1 MQLWFKTLI
10 VTLGIVASYCVGI
23 ASVAAADD
31 FLEPEKAFVFSA
43 KQLNN
48 KTLEVN
54 FKIAPGYYLY
64 REQISAKTDNPRVQ
78 LGVPALP
85 KGIVKFDETFQK
97 ELETYRDELNFQ
109 IPILAGEESFT
120 LQVTSQGCADAGLCY
135 PPMQSEQRFE
145 LTSLQASSTAF
156 TGSAQSFP
164 SDPSRQIANT
174 DRAEKAFDAETL
186 LKNRTLLAGVFVFFG
201 MGLLLTFTPCVLPM
215 IPILSSIIVGE
226 GQQLTRMRGV
236 ALSAVYVLGMAIVYT
251 AVGVAAGLAGQGL
264 TAALQN
270 PWVLSLFAGLL
281 VALSLAMFGFYELQL
296 PTVIRD
302 KLTAVSSKQKGG
314 KFLGVFMMG
323 ALSALIVGPCV
334 TAPLAATLAFI
345 AQTRDAVFGGVV
357 LFAMALGM
365 GVPLLLVGMGAGS
378 FLPRAG
384 AWMEPVK
391 RFFGVLLLGTAL
403 WMLSPVIPAWLQM
416 LAWAVLLIVSASYL
430 RVGDSLPPSTSSWS
444 YLWKGIGIVCLMW
457 GILLLIGLALGGRD
471 LLQPLASL
479 RTQLGVSP
487 ISTTQPPISFA
498 RINSTQELDQRLKS
512 LNGKPALLDFYA
524 DWCVS
529 CKEMEK
535 FTFTDPQVA
544 SKMAEFVLL
553 QVDVTRNSNQDKE
566 LMKRFSL
573 FGPPGIIFF
582 DEKGQEIP
590 GARVIGF
597 QGPEKFL
604 ENLRRVSH

>member
-1 MQLWFKTLI
+1 MRSWFKALLITLAI
-10 VTLGIVASYCVGI
+10 LTSCGVRI
-23 ASVAAADD
+23 ASAATDE

-43 KQLNN
+43 QQLNN

-78 LGVPALP
+78 LGIPQLP

-97 ELETYRDELNFQ
+97 ELETYRNELSFQ
-109 IPILAGEESFT
+109 VPILAGEESFT

-145 LTSLQASSTAF
+145 LSSLLTSSTAF
-156 TGSAQSFP
+156 NSSAQSFP
-164 SDPSRQIANT
+164 SNPSRSMANT
-174 DRAEKAFDAETL
+174 DPDGKPLAVESI
-186 LKNRTLLAGVFVFFG
+186 LKNRALLTGVFVFFG
-201 MGLLLTFTPCVLPM
+201 IGLLLTFTPCVLPM

-226 GQQLTRMRGV
+226 GQQLTRMRGFV
-236 ALSAVYVLGMAIVYT
+236 LSAVYVLGMAIIYT

-270 PWVLSLFAGLL
+270 PWVLSLFAALL
-281 VALSLAMFGFYELQL
+281 VALSLSMFGFYELQL
-296 PTVIRD
+296 PAVIRD

-314 KFLGVFMMG
+314 KVLGVFLMG

-345 AQTRDAVFGGVV
+345 AQTRDAVFGGVI

-365 GVPLLLVGMGAGS
+365 GVPLLVVGMGAGS
-378 FLPRAG
+378 FLPRVG
-384 AWMEPVK
+384 SWMQAVK
-391 RFFGVLLLGTAL
+391 QFFGVLLLGTAL
-403 WMLSPVIPAWLQM
+403 WMLSPVIPVWVQM
-416 LAWAVLLIVSASYL
+416 LAWAILLLVSASYL
-430 RVGDSLPPSTSSWS
+430 RVLDPLPSQMSSWV
-444 YLWKGIGIVCLMW
+444 YLWKGIGIVCLIW
-457 GILLLIGLALGGRD
+457 GSLLLIGLSLGGRD
-471 LLQPLASL
+471 LLQPLAPL
-479 RTQLGVSP
+479 RIQSAASS
-487 ISTTQPPISFA
+487 ISTAQPPIAFA
-498 RINSTQELDQRLKS
+498 RVNSIEELDQRLKN
-512 LNGKPALLDFYA
+512 LNGKLALLDFYA

-553 QVDVTRNSNQDKE
+553 QVDVTANNNKDKD
-566 LMKRFSL
+566 LMKRFNL

-590 GARVIGF
+590 GTRVIGF

-604 ENLRRVSH
+604 DSLRRISH

>member
-1 MQLWFKTLI
+1 M
-10 VTLGIVASYCVGI
+10 
-23 ASVAAADD
+23 
-31 FLEPEKAFVFSA
+31 FSA
-43 KQLNN
+43 RQLNN

-78 LGVPALP
+78 LGIPQLP

-97 ELETYRDELNFQ
+97 ELETYRNELSFQ
-109 IPILAGEESFT
+109 VPILAGEESFT

-145 LTSLQASSTAF
+145 LSSLQTSSTAF
-156 TGSAQSFP
+156 NSSAQSFP
-164 SDPSRQIANT
+164 SNPSRSMANT
-174 DRAEKAFDAETL
+174 DPDGKPLAVESI
-186 LKNRTLLAGVFVFFG
+186 LKNRALLTGVFVFFG
-201 MGLLLTFTPCVLPM
+201 IGLLLTFTPCVLPM
-215 IPILSSIIVGE
+215 IPILSSIIAGE
-226 GQQLTRMRGV
+226 GQQLTRMRGFV
-236 ALSAVYVLGMAIVYT
+236 LSAVYVLGMAIIYT

-270 PWVLSLFAGLL
+270 PWVLSLFAALL
-281 VALSLAMFGFYELQL
+281 VALSLSMFGFYELQL
-296 PTVIRD
+296 PAVIRD

-314 KFLGVFMMG
+314 KVLGVFLMG

-345 AQTRDAVFGGVV
+345 AQTRDAVFGGVI

-365 GVPLLLVGMGAGS
+365 GVPLLVVGMGAGS
-378 FLPRAG
+378 FLPRVG
-384 AWMEPVK
+384 SWMQAVK
-391 RFFGVLLLGTAL
+391 QFFGVLLLGTAL
-403 WMLSPVIPAWLQM
+403 WMLSPVIPVWVQM
-416 LAWAVLLIVSASYL
+416 LAWAILLLVSASYL
-430 RVGDSLPPSTSSWS
+430 RVLDPLPSQMSSWV
-444 YLWKGIGIVCLMW
+444 YLWKGIGIVCLIW
-457 GILLLIGLALGGRD
+457 GSLLLIGLSLGGRD
-471 LLQPLASL
+471 LLQPLAPVRIQSAA
-479 RTQLGVSP
+479 SS
-487 ISTTQPPISFA
+487 ISTAQPPIAFA
-498 RINSTQELDQRLKS
+498 RVNSIEELDQRLKN

-553 QVDVTRNSNQDKE
+553 QVDVTANNNKDKD
-566 LMKRFSL
+566 LMKRFNL

-590 GARVIGF
+590 GTRVIGF

-604 ENLRRVSH
+604 DSLRRISH

>member
-1 MQLWFKTLI
+1 M
-10 VTLGIVASYCVGI
+10 
-23 ASVAAADD
+23 
-31 FLEPEKAFVFSA
+31 FSA
-43 KQLNN
+43 RQLNN

-78 LGVPALP
+78 LGIPQLP

-97 ELETYRDELNFQ
+97 ELETYRNELSFQ
-109 IPILAGEESFT
+109 VPILAGEESFT

-145 LTSLQASSTAF
+145 LSSLQTSSTAF
-156 TGSAQSFP
+156 NSSAQSFP
-164 SDPSRQIANT
+164 SNPSRSMANT
-174 DRAEKAFDAETL
+174 DPDGKPLAVESI
-186 LKNRTLLAGVFVFFG
+186 LKNRALLTGVFVFFG
-201 MGLLLTFTPCVLPM
+201 IGLLLTFTPCVLPM
-215 IPILSSIIVGE
+215 IPILSSIIAGE
-226 GQQLTRMRGV
+226 GQQLTRMRGFV
-236 ALSAVYVLGMAIVYT
+236 LSAVYVLGMAIIYT

-270 PWVLSLFAGLL
+270 PWVLSLFAALL
-281 VALSLAMFGFYELQL
+281 VALSLSMFGFYELQL
-296 PTVIRD
+296 PAVIRD

-314 KFLGVFMMG
+314 KVLGVFLMG

-345 AQTRDAVFGGVV
+345 AQTRDAVFGGVI

-365 GVPLLLVGMGAGS
+365 GVPLLVVGMGAGS
-378 FLPRAG
+378 FLPRVG
-384 AWMEPVK
+384 SWMQAVK
-391 RFFGVLLLGTAL
+391 QFFGVLLLGTAL
-403 WMLSPVIPAWLQM
+403 WMLSPVIPVWVQM
-416 LAWAVLLIVSASYL
+416 LAWAILLLVSASYL
-430 RVGDSLPPSTSSWS
+430 RVLDPLPSQMSSWV
-444 YLWKGIGIVCLMW
+444 YLWKGIGIVCLIW
-457 GILLLIGLALGGRD
+457 GSLLLIGLSLGGRD
-471 LLQPLASL
+471 LLQPLAPVRIQSAA
-479 RTQLGVSP
+479 SS
-487 ISTTQPPISFA
+487 ISTAQPPIAFA
-498 RINSTQELDQRLKS
+498 RVNSIEELDQRLKN

-553 QVDVTRNSNQDKE
+553 QVDVTANNNKDKD
-566 LMKRFSL
+566 LMKRFNL

-590 GARVIGF
+590 GTRVIGF

-604 ENLRRVSH
+604 DSLRRVSH

>member
-1 MQLWFKTLI
+1 MRSWCKVLI
-10 VTLGIVASYCVGI
+10 VTLAILTSCGVRI
-23 ASVAAADD
+23 ASAATDE

-43 KQLNN
+43 RQLNN

-78 LGVPALP
+78 LGIPQLP

-97 ELETYRDELNFQ
+97 ELETYRNELSFQ
-109 IPILAGEESFT
+109 VPILAGEESFT

-145 LTSLQASSTAF
+145 LSSLQTSSTAF
-156 TGSAQSFP
+156 NSSAQSLP
-164 SDPSRQIANT
+164 SNPSRSMANT
-174 DRAEKAFDAETL
+174 DPDGKPLAVESI
-186 LKNRTLLAGVFVFFG
+186 LKNRALLTGVFVFFG
-201 MGLLLTFTPCVLPM
+201 IGLLLTFTPCVLPM

-226 GQQLTRMRGV
+226 GQQLTRMRGFV
-236 ALSAVYVLGMAIVYT
+236 LSAVYVLGMAIIYT

-270 PWVLSLFAGLL
+270 PWVLSLFAALL
-281 VALSLAMFGFYELQL
+281 VALSLSMFGFYELQL
-296 PTVIRD
+296 PAVIRD

-314 KFLGVFMMG
+314 KVLGVFLMG

-345 AQTRDAVFGGVV
+345 AQTRDAVFGGVI

-365 GVPLLLVGMGAGS
+365 GVPLLVVGMGAGS
-378 FLPRAG
+378 FLPRVG
-384 AWMEPVK
+384 SWMQAVK

-403 WMLSPVIPAWLQM
+403 WMLSPVIPVWVQM
-416 LAWAVLLIVSASYL
+416 LAWAILLLVSASYL
-430 RVGDSLPPSTSSWS
+430 RVLDPLPSQMSSWV
-444 YLWKGIGIVCLMW
+444 YLWKGIGIVCLIW
-457 GILLLIGLALGGRD
+457 GSLLLIGLSLGGRD
-471 LLQPLASL
+471 LLQPLAPL
-479 RTQLGVSP
+479 RIQSAASS
-487 ISTTQPPISFA
+487 ISTAQPPIAFA
-498 RINSTQELDQRLKS
+498 RVNSIEELDQRLKN
-512 LNGKPALLDFYA
+512 LNGKLALLDFYA

-553 QVDVTRNSNQDKE
+553 QVDVTANNNKDKD
-566 LMKRFSL
+566 LMKRFNL

-590 GARVIGF
+590 GTRVIGF

-604 ENLRRVSH
+604 DSLRRISH

>member
-1 MQLWFKTLI
+1 MRSWFKALLITLAI
-10 VTLGIVASYCVGI
+10 LTSGGVRI
-23 ASVAAADD
+23 ASAATDE

-43 KQLNN
+43 RQLNN

-78 LGVPALP
+78 LGIPQLP

-97 ELETYRDELNFQ
+97 ELETYRNELSFQ
-109 IPILAGEESFT
+109 VPILAGEESFT

-145 LTSLQASSTAF
+145 LSSLQTSSTAF
-156 TGSAQSFP
+156 NSSAQSFP
-164 SDPSRQIANT
+164 SNPSRSMANT
-174 DRAEKAFDAETL
+174 DPDGKPLAVESI
-186 LKNRTLLAGVFVFFG
+186 LKNRALLTGVFVFFG
-201 MGLLLTFTPCVLPM
+201 IGLLLTFTPCVLPM
-215 IPILSSIIVGE
+215 IPILSSIIAGE
-226 GQQLTRMRGV
+226 GQQLTRMRGFV
-236 ALSAVYVLGMAIVYT
+236 LSAVYVLGMAIIYT

-270 PWVLSLFAGLL
+270 PWVLSLFAALL
-281 VALSLAMFGFYELQL
+281 VALSLSMFGFYELQL
-296 PTVIRD
+296 PAVIRD

-314 KFLGVFMMG
+314 KVLGVFLMG

-345 AQTRDAVFGGVV
+345 AQTRDAVFGGVI

-365 GVPLLLVGMGAGS
+365 GVPLLVVGMGAGS
-378 FLPRAG
+378 FLPRVG
-384 AWMEPVK
+384 SWMQAVK
-391 RFFGVLLLGTAL
+391 QFFGVLLLGTAL
-403 WMLSPVIPAWLQM
+403 WMLSPVIPVWVQM
-416 LAWAVLLIVSASYL
+416 LAWAILLLVSASYL
-430 RVGDSLPPSTSSWS
+430 RVLDPLPSQMSSWV
-444 YLWKGIGIVCLMW
+444 YLWKGIGIVCLIW
-457 GILLLIGLALGGRD
+457 GSLLLIGLSLGGRD
-471 LLQPLASL
+471 LLQPLAPVRIQSAA
-479 RTQLGVSP
+479 SS
-487 ISTTQPPISFA
+487 ISTAQPPIAFA
-498 RINSTQELDQRLKS
+498 RVNSIEELDQRLKN

-553 QVDVTRNSNQDKE
+553 QVDVTANNNKDKD
-566 LMKRFSL
+566 LMKRFNL

-590 GARVIGF
+590 GTRIIGF

-604 ENLRRVSH
+604 DSLRRVSH

>member
-1 MQLWFKTLI
+1 MRSWCKVLI
-10 VTLGIVASYCVGI
+10 VTLAILTSCGVGI
-23 ASVAAADD
+23 ASAATADE

-43 KQLNN
+43 RQLNN

-78 LGVPALP
+78 LGIPQLP

-97 ELETYRDELNFQ
+97 ELETYRNELSFQ
-109 IPILAGEESFT
+109 VPILAGEESFT

-145 LTSLQASSTAF
+145 LSSLLTSSTAF
-156 TGSAQSFP
+156 NSSAQSFP
-164 SDPSRQIANT
+164 SNPSRSMANT
-174 DRAEKAFDAETL
+174 DPDGKPLAVESI
-186 LKNRTLLAGVFVFFG
+186 LKNRALLTGVFVFFG
-201 MGLLLTFTPCVLPM
+201 IGLLLTFTPCVLPM

-226 GQQLTRMRGV
+226 GQQLTRMRGFV
-236 ALSAVYVLGMAIVYT
+236 LSAVYVLGMAIIYT
-251 AVGVAAGLAGQGL
+251 AVGVAVGLAGQGL

-270 PWVLSLFAGLL
+270 PWVLSLFAALL
-281 VALSLAMFGFYELQL
+281 VALSLSMFGFYELQL
-296 PTVIRD
+296 PAVIRD

-314 KFLGVFMMG
+314 KVLGVFLMG

-345 AQTRDAVFGGVV
+345 AQTRDAVFGGVI

-365 GVPLLLVGMGAGS
+365 GVPLLVVGMGAGS
-378 FLPRAG
+378 FLPRVG
-384 AWMEPVK
+384 SWMQAVK

-403 WMLSPVIPAWLQM
+403 WMLSPVIPVWVQM
-416 LAWAVLLIVSASYL
+416 LAWAILLLVSASYL
-430 RVGDSLPPSTSSWS
+430 RVLDPLPSQMSSWV
-444 YLWKGIGIVCLMW
+444 YLWKGIGIVCLIW
-457 GILLLIGLALGGRD
+457 GSLLLIGLSLGGRD
-471 LLQPLASL
+471 LLQPLAPL
-479 RTQLGVSP
+479 RIQSAASS
-487 ISTTQPPISFA
+487 ISTAQPPIAFA
-498 RINSTQELDQRLKS
+498 RVNSIEELDQRLKN

-553 QVDVTRNSNQDKE
+553 QVDVTANNNKDKD
-566 LMKRFSL
+566 LMKRFNL

-590 GARVIGF
+590 GTRVIGF
-597 QGPEKFL
+597 QGAEKFL
-604 ENLRRVSH
+604 DSLRRVSH